1 MLLLKDLWVLSV
13 IFSVAHCG
21 VLNDLVKGNVNSLS
35 NLVAPNL
42 LGRSRRSLEEVRSSF
57 RLFLGNSLCIPFRS
71 LWHFLLSRTLTKGK
85 EN

>member
-42 LGRSRRSLEEVRSSF
+42 LGRSLEEVSSSF
-57 RLFLGNSLCIPFRS
+57 RLFLGNSLCILFRS